1 MDDLEIDMVVC
12 SPAMQA
18 VMAQAKRVA
27 GTNAAVLIT
36 GESGTGKEGLART
49 IHRCSLRCGHPW
61 VDVNCGALPDHL
73 VESELFGHEKGA
85 FSGAESGKPGF
96 FELANKGVLFLDE
109 VGELDPK
116 AQVKLLRVLDG
127 ASYFRLGGVRK
138 VSVDVRIVAATNRD
152 LRLAVDEGR
161 FRRDLYYRLAQFQIN
176 VPPLRERVADIL
188 PLAEK
193 FLREHSDR
201 ASFASAAVAALEK
214 YAWPG
219 NVREVRNAVTHA
231 VIMTKQLEIEVADL
245 PPEIGAP
252 AAAGKGA
259 GGTHLDKLEKNAIL
273 DMLSQT
279 GGHQER
285 AAQMLGISRRTLYRK
300 LKNYSPDNS
309 PESVH

>member
-1 MDDLEIDMVVC
+1 MVVC
-12 SPAMQA
+12 SPAMQEL
-18 VMAQAKRVA
+18 VAQAKRVA
-27 GTNAAVLIT
+27 LTNASVLIV
-36 GESGTGKEGLART
+36 GESGTGKELLARA
-49 IHRCSLRCGHPW
+49 IHRGSIRCGRPW

-85 FSGAESGKPGF
+85 FSGAESGKQGL
-96 FELANKGVLFLDE
+96 FELADKGILFLDE

-127 ASYFRLGGVRK
+127 ATYFRLGGVRK
-138 VSVDVRIVAATNRD
+138 VTVDVRIVAATNRD
-152 LRLAVDEGR
+152 LRLAVDAGQ
-161 FRRDLYYRLAQFQIN
+161 FRRDLYYRLAQFQIK
-176 VPPLRERVADIL
+176 VPPLRERVPDIL
-188 PLAEK
+188 PLAER

-201 ASFASAAVAALEK
+201 ASFSPAAAAALEK

-231 VIMTKQLEIEVADL
+231 VIMTKQLQIEPGDL

-252 AAAGKGA
+252 AASGQEGPPSR
-259 GGTHLDKLEKNAIL
+259 LENMEKNAIL
-273 DMLSQT
+273 EMLSQT

-300 LKNYSPDNS
+300 LKNYSPDGAPS
-309 PESVH
+309 ESIQ